1 MAGRQQ
7 LRFLGFAVCA
17 GFALSSCAGG
27 SGPDLPLQ
35 CIAEVQPQGSY
46 AYPAGVAA
54 PVVRPGADGTE
65 AGAAAINT
73 CIRSKAAVAGIS
85 TAPQTNP
92 HHMIVTSGG
101 TKTRH
106 YTTGTPPAR
115 STAPQS
121 RNTGNCRSGLDMRGG
136 SGYYCNNGRKYV
148 GG

>member
-1 MAGRQQ
+1 
-7 LRFLGFAVCA
+7 
-17 GFALSSCAGG
+17 
-27 SGPDLPLQ
+27 LQ
-35 CIAEVQPQGSY
+35 CIAEIQPQGSY
-46 AYPAGVAA
+46 EYPAGVAA

-85 TAPQTNP
+85 TAPETNQ
-92 HHMIVTSGG
+92 HYTVDASGG

-106 YTTGTPPAR
+106 YTYG
-115 STAPQS
+115 TAPAQNPAKKS
-121 RNTGNCRSGLDMRGG
+121 RGTCRSGLDMRGG